1 MKKASSPSGAI
12 GLIDPALARLDQGQ
26 ELERTGREKG
36 DRISPSSAHVASL
49 VCLFQEGWP

>member
-26 ELERTGREKG
+26 KLGRAGRNEA
-36 DRISPSSAHVASL
+36 DRMKTAPRIVL
-49 VCLFQEGWP
+49 GWRFAF

>member
-1 MKKASSPSGAI
+1 MKKASSPSGTI

-36 DRISPSSAHVASL
+36 DRISPELGA
-49 VCLFQEGWP
+49 CC